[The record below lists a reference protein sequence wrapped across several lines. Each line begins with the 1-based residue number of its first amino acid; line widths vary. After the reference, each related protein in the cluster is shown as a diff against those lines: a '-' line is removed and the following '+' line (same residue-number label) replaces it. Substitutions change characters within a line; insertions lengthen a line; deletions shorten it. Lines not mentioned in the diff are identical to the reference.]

1 MVKDLRCDDLHYYE
15 KLGLR
20 DKSRS
25 VVEFEFQT
33 YDTGAE
39 DFPGYEYYLSLVMSS
54 TPWRAHKGGAAQL
67 GSSTADNLRKPVD
80 PAGPRIPRA
89 VRHGCCSRIF

>member
-1 MVKDLRCDDLHYYE
+1 MTAASCAYESHLTGRLSGKLGNFAVEDMRREDLHFRE

-33 YDTGAE
+33 YDTGSK
-39 DFPGYEYYLSLVMSS
+39 DFPGYEHFLRLEMSS
-54 TPWRAHKGGAAQL
+54 TRLVYMKDFVEDLRAY
-67 GSSTADNLRKPVD
+67 VV
-80 PAGPRIPRA
+80 RA
-89 VRHGCCSRIF
+89 